1 MMLLHGG
8 RDDDIFIYQLFV
20 FIFAKSGKGNELIA
34 FASSFGST
42 CRMASLE
49 NRGYHAVG

>member
-34 FASSFGST
+34 LCLQLRQHLQDGISGKIVDI
-42 CRMASLE
+42 MQ
-49 NRGYHAVG
+49 